1 MSEPAQPAGP
11 AGGGRLLGVD
21 YGTRRIGLAVSD
33 PGGAIAFP
41 VGALESRG
49 LRRDLEAFCAL
60 VREREVERIVVGLP
74 LRLSGRRGPECDAA
88 ERFAAALREATGLPV
103 DLFDER
109 WTTLEAE
116 RTLRQSGE
124 GPPGDRRSR
133 RRRRGG
139 ARAAERRRAH
149 VDSVAATLL
158 LRTYLERR
166 SRAAEHAGRR
176 GADVAPTAE
185 GGAAAE
191 VEGVGER

>member
-1 MSEPAQPAGP
+1 MPEPARA
-11 AGGGRLLGVD
+11 GRLLGVD
-21 YGTRRIGLAVSD
+21 YGTRRIGLALSD

-41 VGALESRG
+41 AGVLDSRG
-49 LRRDLEAFCAL
+49 LRRDLEALCAL
-60 VREREVERIVVGLP
+60 AREREVERIVVGLP
-74 LRLSGRRGPECDAA
+74 LRLSGRRGPECEAA
-88 ERFAAALREATGLPV
+88 ERFAAALAEATGLPV

-109 WTTLEAE
+109 WTTREAE
-116 RTLRQSGE
+116 RALRDSGE

-166 SRAAEHAGRR
+166 SRAAQ
-176 GADVAPTAE
+176 D
-185 GGAAAE
+185 AAARGMDPE
-191 VEGVGER
+191 PEADAGGVGER